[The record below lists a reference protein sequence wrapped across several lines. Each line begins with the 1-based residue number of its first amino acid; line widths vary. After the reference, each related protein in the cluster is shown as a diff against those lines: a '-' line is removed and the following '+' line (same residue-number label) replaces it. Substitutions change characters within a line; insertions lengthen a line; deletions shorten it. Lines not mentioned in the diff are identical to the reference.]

1 MLTGFPVMSWG
12 AQAIIIFPMPHLTR
26 SESTQTYYSGNL
38 TVLVRAGTTLPL
50 PNAGVLILPSSAV
63 YFPAR
68 RGTRCICPHWLI
80 RRKHYK
86 LLRKKKKIT
95 PAEHMVSVLPA
106 RLLLLPSA
114 GAVVPSVLS
123 IQLSFSGTQESA
135 NTAWSNTPPY
145 CTRRGTF
152 SLPLFFFPCLLHHRW
167 GADS

>member
-1 MLTGFPVMSWG
+1 
-12 AQAIIIFPMPHLTR
+12 MPHLTR

-86 LLRKKKKIT
+86 LLRKKKNHSCRAHGLRAAGTAFVI
-95 PAEHMVSVLPA
+95 AVSWSCCALSSLHSVVLQWNTRVCKHCLEQHSPLLHKERDFLSASFFLPLPA
-106 RLLLLPSA
+106 TSQM
-114 GAVVPSVLS
+114 GS
-123 IQLSFSGTQESA
+123 
-135 NTAWSNTPPY
+135 
-145 CTRRGTF
+145 
-152 SLPLFFFPCLLHHRW
+152 
-167 GADS
+167 